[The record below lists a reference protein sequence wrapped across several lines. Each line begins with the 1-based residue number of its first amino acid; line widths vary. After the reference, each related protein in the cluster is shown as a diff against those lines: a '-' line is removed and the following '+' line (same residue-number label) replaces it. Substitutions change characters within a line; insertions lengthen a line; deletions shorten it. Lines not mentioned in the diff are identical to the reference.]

1 MSSTLHPKTMA
12 KALRKALAERH
23 IDLSHSECLEL
34 VSRQFG
40 FADWNMLAAAMNDQA
55 AVQFTVVVEHGR
67 ERQAADFYQ
76 AVFGARQARSH
87 ISEGELVAVELQLGP
102 TRFGVCGAN
111 PRREAE
117 PWRGG
122 PFFPKAPGSV
132 SAAATVEVGDVE
144 SVLRRALG
152 EGAILRY
159 GLDRDTEGRRCA
171 TFIDPFGHIW
181 GVSERAATDR
191 RRTVDQNDGAQRSAG
206 TG

>member
-1 MSSTLHPKTMA
+1 MSSMLQAKTMA

-23 IDLSHSECLEL
+23 VVLSHSQCLEL

-40 FADWNMLAAAMNDQA
+40 YADWNTLAAAINDQA
-55 AVQFTVVVEHGR
+55 AVQFTVIVEHGR
-67 ERQAADFYQ
+67 QRQAADFYQ
-76 AVFGARQARSH
+76 AVFGAKQARSH
-87 ISEGELVAVELQLGP
+87 TLDHEVVAVELQLGP

-111 PRREAE
+111 PKREAE
-117 PWRGG
+117 PSRGG
-122 PFFPKAPGSV
+122 PFFPKAPGAV
-132 SAAATVEVGDVE
+132 SATATVEVGNVE

-181 GVSERAATDR
+181 GVSEGGATDR
-191 RRTVDQNDGAQRSAG
+191 KRTAGQNDGAQRSG
-206 TG
+206 SSG